1 MTNEEGGSAEKL
13 MGALIS
19 KMESMD
25 GDLQTMKQENM
36 ALRKSLQNPHT
47 LLKRAGFVSAR
58 NNLPQ
63 DVLPDEFRGD
73 DILKGYSGEELAI
86 PKTNEDFHE
95 MNWEDIH
102 ALAGQA
108 KSQGRVGNEAGM
120 E

>member
-58 NNLPQ
+58 NSLPE
-63 DVLPDEFRGD
+63 DVSPDEFRGD
-73 DILKGYSGEELAI
+73 DILKGYSGEQITI